1 MSEDL
6 EKRVQELEDIL
17 AIQTLKYTYL
27 NACDAKDV
35 QTMISTF
42 VTLDCKID
50 YGSVG
55 SFTNREDLA
64 AIFEEV
70 ACHEYMLESHHAHNP
85 IIKILDS
92 VEATGNWSLTYNL
105 INTKDSS
112 ITTLHGQYHD
122 VYQKI
127 EEKWLIKET
136 TFTGSS
142 SLNLEIE
149 KELLKVIFAGSP

>member
-17 AIQTLKYTYL
+17 AIQTLKHTYL

-92 VEATGNWSLTYNL
+92 AKAIGNWSLTYNL

-112 ITTLHGQYHD
+112 ITTLHGHYRD